1 MQSVTLNIGLYQ
13 IPAEDAERAVTE
25 ALEIGYRHL
34 DTAAAYQNEKA
45 VGRAI
50 AGSIRWCRETCGAA
64 VHQRRPDDENHSA
77 NTDAQASRHESSDPA
92 TRARHPAAFRPTM
105 THTQTSGSSRCQA
118 VRVGRLL
125 T

>member
-1 MQSVTLNIGLYQ
+1 MQSVTLGFGVHQ

-34 DTAAAYQNEKA
+34 DTAAAYQNEEA

-64 VHQRRPDDENHSA
+64 VHQRRPDDETIPPTPTRKLPDTSPQTRLPA
-77 NTDAQASRHESSDPA
+77 PA
-92 TRARHPAAFRPTM
+92 T
-105 THTQTSGSSRCQA
+105 
-118 VRVGRLL
+118 LL
-125 T
+125 HFGPL